1 MARWTVSVMMPRKYP
16 SRSPKAT
23 ERGILRPGGKQM
35 TYTAPLAD
43 MRFALR
49 EVAGLQ
55 QIAALPGY
63 EHATDDTID
72 AVLEEAAKLAGNGLA
87 PLNREGDKAGAK
99 LENGVV
105 RTAPGFAGLYKEFVD
120 GGWNSLPF
128 DPEFGGQGMPWLLAA
143 TVQEMWQAAN
153 MGFGLVLLLNQGAID
168 AIHHH
173 GSAEQK
179 ATFLPRMIS
188 GEWTGT
194 MNLTEPQAGSDLAQ
208 LKTRAARSGDHY
220 LVSGQK
226 IFITYGE
233 HDMAENIVHLVLART
248 PDAQAGVRG
257 ISLFIVPKFLVGADG
272 KPAKRNDLRCVS
284 LEHKLGIHASPT
296 CVMSFG
302 DDGGAVGYL
311 VGEEGRGLSYMFTMM
326 NNARLAVGIQGLAI
340 AERAYQ
346 QAAAFAKTRVQ
357 SKDDAS
363 DKPQPVPIVHHAD
376 VRRMLMT
383 MRAQIEAMRA
393 LGYYTA
399 AGIDGALKHP
409 DRDSAR
415 KIQDRVDLLIPI
427 VKAWFTDLGN
437 EIASLGVQI
446 HGGMG
451 FIEETGAA
459 QHLRDARILPIYEG
473 TNGIQARDLVG
484 RKVAKDGGETMLAL
498 VAEMRATAEEMKA
511 SPGDD
516 LAAIRGALQVAADA
530 LEDATRWVAQSVKA
544 DLVAALA
551 GSVPFLRLAGTA
563 LGGWLLARSALA
575 AQGKLAGRD
584 GDPAFLEA
592 KVVTARFYAEVIL
605 PPALAQLGPL
615 KAAGRTV
622 FALEESQL

>member
-1 MARWTVSVMMPRKYP
+1 
-16 SRSPKAT
+16 
-23 ERGILRPGGKQM
+23 M

-49 EVAGLQ
+49 EVAGLSDV
-55 QIAALPGY
+55 AALPGY

-87 PLNREGDKAGAK
+87 PLNREGDKVGAK

-105 RTAPGFAGLYKEFVD
+105 RTAPGFAGIYKEFVE

-128 DPEFGGQGMPWLLAA
+128 DPAFGGQGMPWLLAT

-173 GSAEQK
+173 GSEEQK
-179 ATFLPRMIS
+179 TTYLPKMIS

-194 MNLTEPQAGSDLAQ
+194 MNLTEPQAGSDLGQ
-208 LKTRAARSGDHY
+208 LKSRAVKNGDHY
-220 LVSGQK
+220 LVTGQK

-233 HDMAENIVHLVLART
+233 HDMADNIVHLVLART
-248 PDAQAGVRG
+248 PDAPPGVRG

-272 KPAKRNDLRCVS
+272 KPGKRNDLRCVS

-326 NNARLAVGIQGLAI
+326 NNARLSVGIQGLAI

-346 QAAAFAKTRVQ
+346 QAAAFARARVQ
-357 SKDDAS
+357 SKDDGSA
-363 DKPQPVPIVHHAD
+363 KPDSVSIVHHAD
-376 VRRMLMT
+376 VRRMLMS
-383 MRAQIEAMRA
+383 MRSQIEAMRA

-399 AGIDGALKHP
+399 AGLDGALRATDKETG
-409 DRDSAR
+409 RR
-415 KIQDRVDLLIPI
+415 LQDRVDLLIPI

-437 EIASLGVQI
+437 EIASTGVQI

-451 FIEETGAA
+451 FVEETGAA

-484 RKVAKDGGETMLAL
+484 RKIAKDGGETMLAL
-498 VAEMRATAEEMKA
+498 VAEMRGTAKELGTA
-511 SPGDD
+511 AGDD
-516 LAAIRGALQVAADA
+516 IAAIRTGMLAAADA
-530 LEDATRWVAQSVKA
+530 LEEATRWVAASAKTN
-544 DLVAALA
+544 LTEALA

-563 LGGWLLARSALA
+563 LGGWMLAKGALVAQQRLA
-575 AQGKLAGRD
+575 ARD

-592 KVVTARFYAEVIL
+592 KLVTARFYAEVIL

-622 FALEESQL
+622 FALAEEQF

>member
-1 MARWTVSVMMPRKYP
+1 
-16 SRSPKAT
+16 
-23 ERGILRPGGKQM
+23 M

-49 EVAGLQ
+49 EVAGLGK
-55 QIAALPGY
+55 IASLPGY

-87 PLNREGDKAGAK
+87 PLNRDGDKVGAR

-105 RTAPGFAGLYKEFVD
+105 RTAPGFTGIYREFVE

-128 DPEFGGQGMPWLLAA
+128 DPEFGGQGMPWVLAA

-173 GSAEQK
+173 GSDAQK
-179 ATFLPRMIS
+179 ATYLPKMIS

-194 MNLTEPQAGSDLAQ
+194 MNLTEPQAGSDLGQ
-208 LKTRAARSGDHY
+208 LKSRAVKSGDHY

-233 HDMAENIVHLVLART
+233 HDLTENIVHLVLART
-248 PDAQAGVRG
+248 PDAPAGVRG
-257 ISLFIVPKFLVGADG
+257 ISLFIVPKFLPDADG
-272 KPAKRNDLRCVS
+272 KPGKRNDLRCVS

-302 DDGGAVGYL
+302 DDGGAVGHL

-326 NNARLAVGIQGLAI
+326 NNARLSVGIQGLAI

-346 QAAAFAKTRVQ
+346 QAASFARSRVQ
-357 SKDDAS
+357 SKDDGSA
-363 DKPQPVPIVHHAD
+363 QPAPVSIIHHAD
-376 VRRMLMT
+376 IRRMLMS

-399 AGIDGALKHP
+399 AGIDGALKTP
-409 DRDSAR
+409 DREAAR

-437 EIASLGVQI
+437 EIASTGVQI

-484 RKVAKDGGETMLAL
+484 RKVTKDGGETMLGL
-498 VAEMRATAEEMKA
+498 VAEMRTLVADLEKA
-511 SPGDD
+511 PGDD
-516 LAAIRGALQVAADA
+516 LAAICAGIAAAADA
-530 LEDATRWVAQSVKA
+530 LEDATKWVAQTAKA
-544 DLVAALA
+544 ELVQALA

-563 LGGWLLARSALA
+563 LGGWLLARSALV
-575 AQGKLAGRD
+575 AQGRLAARD

-592 KVVTARFYAEVIL
+592 KIVTARFYAEVIL

-622 FALEESQL
+622 FALPEEQF

>member
-1 MARWTVSVMMPRKYP
+1 
-16 SRSPKAT
+16 
-23 ERGILRPGGKQM
+23 M

-49 EVAGLQ
+49 DIAGLGSV
-55 QIAALPGY
+55 ASLPGY
-63 EHATDDTID
+63 EHATDDTVD

-87 PLNREGDKAGAK
+87 PLNRDGDKVGAK

-105 RTAPGFAGLYKEFVD
+105 RTAPGFVGIYREFVE

-168 AIHHH
+168 AVHHH
-173 GSAEQK
+173 ASVEQK
-179 ATFLPRMIS
+179 ATWLPKMIS

-194 MNLTEPQAGSDLAQ
+194 MNLTEPQAGSDLGQ
-208 LKTRAARSGDHY
+208 LKSRAVRSGDHY
-220 LVSGQK
+220 LITGQK

-248 PDAQAGVRG
+248 PDAPAGVRG

-272 KPAKRNDLRCVS
+272 KLGKRNDLCVS

-326 NNARLAVGIQGLAI
+326 NNARLSVGIQGLAI

-346 QAAAFAKTRVQ
+346 QAAAFARTRVQ
-357 SKDDAS
+357 SKDDGS
-363 DKPQPVPIVHHAD
+363 PKPEPVAIVHHAD

-399 AGIDGALKHP
+399 AGIDGALRHP
-409 DRDSAR
+409 DKETAR
-415 KIQDRVDLLIPI
+415 KTQDRVDLLIPI

-437 EIASLGVQI
+437 EIASVGVQI

-473 TNGIQARDLVG
+473 TNGIQARDRY
-484 RKVAKDGGETMLAL
+484 RKVTRRRRDHAGPGGRNALARGRTQQGAGRRSSGDLGRCRRRGGRAGGRHGLDG
-498 VAEMRATAEEMKA
+498 
-511 SPGDD
+511 
-516 LAAIRGALQVAADA
+516 AIRQGRPGHGPGGLGPLPAAGRHRVGWVAAGQERAGGARQAGKPRRRSRLPGGQDRDGALLCRGDPAAGA
-530 LEDATRWVAQSVKA
+530 C
-544 DLVAALA
+544 
-551 GSVPFLRLAGTA
+551 P
-563 LGGWLLARSALA
+563 ARA
-575 AQGKLAGRD
+575 AQGRRPHGVR
-584 GDPAFLEA
+584 
-592 KVVTARFYAEVIL
+592 
-605 PPALAQLGPL
+605 
-615 KAAGRTV
+615 AAGGS
-622 FALEESQL
+622 F

>member
-1 MARWTVSVMMPRKYP
+1 
-16 SRSPKAT
+16 
-23 ERGILRPGGKQM
+23 M

-49 EVAGLQ
+49 EVAGLSGV
-55 QIAALPGY
+55 AALPGY

-72 AVLEEAAKLAGNGLA
+72 AVLEEAGKLAGNGLA
-87 PLNREGDKAGAK
+87 PLNREGDKVGAR

-105 RTAPGFAGLYKEFVD
+105 RTAPGFATIYKDFVE

-128 DPEFGGQGMPWLLAA
+128 DPEFGGQGMPWLLATA
-143 TVQEMWQAAN
+143 VQEMWQAAN

-173 GSAEQK
+173 GSEEQK
-179 ATFLPRMIS
+179 AAYLPKMIS

-194 MNLTEPQAGSDLAQ
+194 MNLTEPQAGSDLGQ
-208 LKTRAARSGDHY
+208 LKSRAVKSGDHY

-226 IFITYGE
+226 IYITYGE

-248 PDAQAGVRG
+248 PDAPAGVRG
-257 ISLFIVPKFLVGADG
+257 ISLFIVPKYLPDADG
-272 KPAKRNDLRCVS
+272 KPGKRNDLRCVS

-326 NNARLAVGIQGLAI
+326 NNARLSVGIQGLAI

-346 QAAAFAKTRVQ
+346 QAAAFARTRVQ
-357 SKDDAS
+357 SKDDGSA
-363 DKPQPVPIVHHAD
+363 KPDSVAIVHHAD
-376 VRRMLMT
+376 VRRMLMS

-399 AGIDGALKHP
+399 AGIDGALKQP
-409 DRDSAR
+409 DKAAGR

-437 EIASLGVQI
+437 EIASTGVQI

-451 FIEETGAA
+451 FIEDTGAA

-498 VAEMRATAEEMKA
+498 VADMRATAEEMKA
-511 SPGDD
+511 APGDD
-516 LAAIRGALQVAADA
+516 IEAIRTGLVAAADA
-530 LEDATRWVAQSVKA
+530 LEDATKWVAQSVKTE
-544 DLVAALA
+544 LVSALA

-563 LGGWLLARSALA
+563 LGGWLLARGALV
-575 AQGKLAGRD
+575 AQTRLGQRD
-584 GDPAFLEA
+584 SDPDFLEA
-592 KVVTARFYAEVIL
+592 KLVTARFYAEVIL

-622 FALEESQL
+622 FVLSEEQF

>member
-1 MARWTVSVMMPRKYP
+1 
-16 SRSPKAT
+16 
-23 ERGILRPGGKQM
+23 M

-55 QIAALPGY
+55 QVASLPGY

-87 PLNREGDKAGAK
+87 PLNRDGDEVGAR

-105 RTAPGFAGLYKEFVD
+105 RSAPGFAGIYKEFVE

-128 DPEFGGQGMPWLLAA
+128 DPEYGGQGMPWLLAA

-179 ATFLPRMIS
+179 AAYLPKMIS

-194 MNLTEPQAGSDLAQ
+194 MNLTEPQAGSDLGQ
-208 LKTRAARSGDHY
+208 LKTRAVKNGDHY
-220 LVSGQK
+220 LVTGQK
-226 IFITYGE
+226 IFITYGD

-248 PDAQAGVRG
+248 PDAPAGVRG
-257 ISLFIVPKFLVGADG
+257 ISLFIVPKLLLGPDG
-272 KPAKRNDLRCVS
+272 QPGKRNDLRCVS

-311 VGEEGRGLSYMFTMM
+311 VGEEGRGLGYMFTMM
-326 NNARLAVGIQGLAI
+326 NNARLSVGIQGLAI

-346 QAAAFAKTRVQ
+346 QAAAFARNRVQ
-357 SKDDAS
+357 SKDDGS
-363 DKPQPVPIVHHAD
+363 DKPQPVAIVQHAD
-376 VRRMLMT
+376 VRRMLMS
-383 MRAQIEAMRA
+383 MRSQIEAMRA

-399 AGIDGALKHP
+399 AGIDGALKTA
-409 DRDSAR
+409 DRDASR

-437 EIASLGVQI
+437 EIASTGVQV

-451 FIEETGAA
+451 FVEETGAA

-498 VAEMRATAEEMKA
+498 VAEMRTTADEMSA
-511 SPGDD
+511 APGDD
-516 LAAIRGALQVAADA
+516 LAAIRAGLAASADA
-530 LEDATRWVAQSVKA
+530 LEDATRWVAGSVKGN
-544 DLVAALA
+544 LVDALA

-563 LGGWLLARSALA
+563 LGGWLLARGALA
-575 AQGKLAGRD
+575 AQRRLAVRD
-584 GDPAFLEA
+584 GDPAFLEG
-592 KVVTARFYAEVIL
+592 KIVTARFYAEVIL

-622 FALEESQL
+622 FALPEALL

>member
-1 MARWTVSVMMPRKYP
+1 
-16 SRSPKAT
+16 
-23 ERGILRPGGKQM
+23 M

-43 MRFALR
+43 MRFAMR
-49 EVAGLQ
+49 EVAGLSGV
-55 QIAALPGY
+55 ATLPGY

-72 AVLEEAAKLAGNGLA
+72 AVLEEAGKLAGNGLA
-87 PLNREGDKAGAK
+87 PLNREGDKVGAK

-105 RTAPGFAGLYKEFVD
+105 RTAPGFAAIYKEFVE

-128 DPEFGGQGMPWLLAA
+128 DPEFGGQGMPWLLATA
-143 TVQEMWQAAN
+143 VQEMWQAAN

-173 GSAEQK
+173 GSDAQK
-179 ATFLPRMIS
+179 ATYLPRMIS

-194 MNLTEPQAGSDLAQ
+194 MNLTEPQAGSDLGQ
-208 LKTRAARSGDHY
+208 LKSRAVKNGDHY
-220 LVSGQK
+220 LVTGQK

-248 PDAQAGVRG
+248 PDAPAGVRG
-257 ISLFIVPKFLVGADG
+257 ISLFIVPKYLPDAAG
-272 KPAKRNDLRCVS
+272 KPGKRNDLRCVS

-326 NNARLAVGIQGLAI
+326 NNARLSVGIQGLAI

-346 QAAAFAKTRVQ
+346 QAAAFARTRVQ
-357 SKDDAS
+357 SKDDGSAAPAS
-363 DKPQPVPIVHHAD
+363 VSIVHHAD
-376 VRRMLMT
+376 VRRMLMS

-399 AGIDGALKHP
+399 AGIDGALKQP
-409 DRDSAR
+409 DKAAGR

-437 EIASLGVQI
+437 EIASTGVQI

-511 SPGDD
+511 APGDD
-516 LAAIRGALQVAADA
+516 LEAIRTGLSAAADA
-530 LEDATRWVAQSVKA
+530 LEDATKWVAQSVKA
-544 DLVAALA
+544 ELVNALA

-563 LGGWLLARSALA
+563 LGGWLLARSALV
-575 AQGKLAGRD
+575 AQTRLAQRD

-592 KVVTARFYAEVIL
+592 KLVTARFYTEVIL

-622 FALEESQL
+622 FALPEEQF

>member
-1 MARWTVSVMMPRKYP
+1 
-16 SRSPKAT
+16 
-23 ERGILRPGGKQM
+23 M

-49 EVAGLQ
+49 ELAGLAGV
-55 QIAALPGY
+55 AALPGY

-87 PLNREGDKAGAK
+87 PLNRDGDKIGAT

-105 RTAPGFAGLYKEFVD
+105 RTAPGFAAIYKEFVE

-128 DPEFGGQGMPWLLAA
+128 DPAFGGQGMPWLLAT

-173 GSAEQK
+173 GSEAQK
-179 ATFLPRMIS
+179 AAYLPKMIS

-194 MNLTEPQAGSDLAQ
+194 MNLTEPQAGSDLGQ
-208 LKTRAARSGDHY
+208 LKSRAVKDGDHY

-226 IFITYGE
+226 IYITYGE

-248 PDAQAGVRG
+248 PDAPAGVRG
-257 ISLFIVPKFLVGADG
+257 ISLFIVPKYLPDADG
-272 KPAKRNDLRCVS
+272 KLGKRNDLRCVS

-326 NNARLAVGIQGLAI
+326 NNARLSVGIQGLAI

-346 QAAAFAKTRVQ
+346 QAAAFARSRVQ
-357 SKDDAS
+357 SKDDGSTAPAS
-363 DKPQPVPIVHHAD
+363 VSIVHHAD
-376 VRRMLMT
+376 VRRMLMS

-399 AGIDGALKHP
+399 AGIDGALKQP
-409 DRDSAR
+409 DKAAGRR
-415 KIQDRVDLLIPI
+415 IQDRVDLLIPI

-437 EIASLGVQI
+437 EIASTGVQI

-451 FIEETGAA
+451 FIEDTGAA

-498 VAEMRATAEEMKA
+498 VAEMRATAQEMKA
-511 SPGDD
+511 APGDD
-516 LAAIRGALQVAADA
+516 IEAIRTGLMAAADA
-530 LEDATRWVAQSVKA
+530 LEDATKWVAQSVKA
-544 DLVAALA
+544 ELVNALA
-551 GSVPFLRLAGTA
+551 GSVPFLHLAGTA
-563 LGGWLLARSALA
+563 LGGWLLARSALV
-575 AQGKLAGRD
+575 AQKRLGERD

-592 KVVTARFYAEVIL
+592 KLVTARFYAEVIL

-622 FALEESQL
+622 FALAEEQF

>member
-1 MARWTVSVMMPRKYP
+1 
-16 SRSPKAT
+16 
-23 ERGILRPGGKQM
+23 M

-49 EVAGLQ
+49 EVAGLAGV
-55 QIAALPGY
+55 AALPGY

-87 PLNREGDKAGAK
+87 PLNREGDKVGAK

-105 RTAPGFAGLYKEFVD
+105 RTAPGFAAIYKEFVE

-128 DPEFGGQGMPWLLAA
+128 DPEFGGQGMPWLLAT

-173 GSAEQK
+173 GSEAQK
-179 ATFLPRMIS
+179 ATYLPKMIS

-194 MNLTEPQAGSDLAQ
+194 MNLTEPQAGSDLGQ
-208 LKTRAARSGDHY
+208 LKSRAVKNGDHY
-220 LVSGQK
+220 LVTGQK

-248 PDAQAGVRG
+248 PDAPAGVRG
-257 ISLFIVPKFLVGADG
+257 ISLFIVPKYLPAADG
-272 KPAKRNDLRCVS
+272 TPGKRNDLRCVS

-302 DDGGAVGYL
+302 DDGGAVGHL

-326 NNARLAVGIQGLAI
+326 NNARLSVGIQGLAI

-346 QAAAFAKTRVQ
+346 QAAAFARNRVQ
-357 SKDDAS
+357 SKDDGSAAPAS
-363 DKPQPVPIVHHAD
+363 VSIVHHAD
-376 VRRMLMT
+376 VRRMLMS
-383 MRAQIEAMRA
+383 MRSQIEAMRA

-399 AGIDGALKHP
+399 AGIDGALKQP
-409 DRDSAR
+409 DKAAAR
-415 KIQDRVDLLIPI
+415 RIQDRVDLLIPI

-437 EIASLGVQI
+437 EIASTGVQI

-451 FIEETGAA
+451 FVEETGAA

-511 SPGDD
+511 APGDD
-516 LAAIRGALQVAADA
+516 LEAIRAGLVAAADA
-530 LEDATRWVAQSVKA
+530 LEDATKWVAQSVKA
-544 DLVAALA
+544 ELVNALA

-563 LGGWLLARSALA
+563 LGGWLLARSALV
-575 AQGKLAGRD
+575 AQTRLGQRD

-592 KVVTARFYAEVIL
+592 KLVTARFYAEVIL
-605 PPALAQLGPL
+605 PPALAELGPL

-622 FALEESQL
+622 FVLSEEQF

>member
-1 MARWTVSVMMPRKYP
+1 
-16 SRSPKAT
+16 
-23 ERGILRPGGKQM
+23 
-35 TYTAPLAD
+35 

-49 EVAGLQ
+49 EVAGLARV
-55 QIAALPGY
+55 AALPGY
-63 EHATDDTID
+63 EHATDDMVD
-72 AVLEEAAKLAGNGLA
+72 AVLEEAAKLAADGLA
-87 PLNREGDKAGAK
+87 PLNREGDKVGAK

-105 RTAPGFAGLYKEFVD
+105 RTAPGFADAYKEFVA

-128 DPEFGGQGMPWLLAA
+128 DPQFGGQGMPWLLAA
-143 TVQEMWQAAN
+143 SVGEMWQAAN

-168 AIHHH
+168 AIQHH
-173 GSAEQK
+173 GSPEQK
-179 ATFLPRMIS
+179 AKFLPKMIS

-194 MNLTEPQAGSDLAQ
+194 MNLTEPQAGSDLGQ
-208 LKTRAARSGDHY
+208 LKSRAVREGDHY
-220 LVSGQK
+220 RVTGQK

-248 PDAQAGVRG
+248 PDAPAGVRG
-257 ISLFIVPKFLVGADG
+257 ISLFIVPKFLVGDDG
-272 KPAKRNDLRCVS
+272 KPGKRNDLKCVS

-326 NNARLAVGIQGLAI
+326 NNARLSVGLQGLAI

-346 QAAAFAKTRVQ
+346 QAASFARTRVQ
-357 SKDDAS
+357 SKDDGS
-363 DKPQPVPIVHHAD
+363 PRSESVSIIRHAD
-376 VRRMLMT
+376 VRRMLMS

-399 AGIDGALKHP
+399 AAIDGALRHP
-409 DRDSAR
+409 DKETAR
-415 KIQDRVDLLIPI
+415 RTQDRVDLLIPI

-437 EIASLGVQI
+437 EIASLGVQV

-484 RKVAKDGGETMLAL
+484 RKVTKDGGETMLAL
-498 VAEMRATAEEMKA
+498 VAEMRGLADEMKA
-511 SPGDD
+511 APGDD
-516 LAAIRGALQVAADA
+516 MAAIRAGVAAAADA
-530 LEDATRWVAQSVKA
+530 LGEATKWVADTARA
-544 DLVAALA
+544 DLVSALA

-563 LGGWLLARSALA
+563 LGAWLLAKGALV
-575 AQGKLAGRD
+575 AQARLGTRD
-584 GDPAFLEA
+584 GDPAFNEA
-592 KVVTARFYAEVIL
+592 KLVTARFYADVIL

-615 KAAGRTV
+615 KSAGRTA
-622 FALEESQL
+622 FALKEEQF

>member
-1 MARWTVSVMMPRKYP
+1 
-16 SRSPKAT
+16 
-23 ERGILRPGGKQM
+23 M
-35 TYTAPLAD
+35 TYSAPLAD

-49 EVAGLQ
+49 EVAGLAGV
-55 QIAALPGY
+55 AALPGY
-63 EHATDDTID
+63 EHATDDTVD

-87 PLNREGDKAGAK
+87 PLNRDGDKVGAK

-105 RTAPGFAGLYKEFVD
+105 RTAPGFAAIYKEFVE

-128 DPEFGGQGMPWLLAA
+128 DPDFGGQGMPWLLAT

-168 AIHHH
+168 AVHHH
-173 GSAEQK
+173 GSADQK
-179 ATFLPRMIS
+179 ATYLPKMIS

-194 MNLTEPQAGSDLAQ
+194 MNLTEPQAGSDLGQ
-208 LKTRAARSGDHY
+208 LKSRAVKTGDHY
-220 LVSGQK
+220 LVTGQK

-248 PDAQAGVRG
+248 PDAPAGVRG

-272 KPAKRNDLRCVS
+272 KPGKRNDLKCVS
-284 LEHKLGIHASPT
+284 LEHKLGIHGSPT

-302 DDGGAVGYL
+302 DNGGAVGYL

-326 NNARLAVGIQGLAI
+326 NNARLSVGIQGLAI

-346 QAAAFAKTRVQ
+346 QAAAFARTRVQ
-357 SKDDAS
+357 SKDDGS
-363 DKPQPVPIVHHAD
+363 PQPQPVSIVHHPD
-376 VRRMLMT
+376 VRRMLMS

-409 DRDSAR
+409 DKEMSR
-415 KIQDRVDLLIPI
+415 KTQDRVDLLIPI

-437 EIASLGVQI
+437 EIASTGVQI

-484 RKVAKDGGETMLAL
+484 RKVAKDGGETMLGL
-498 VAEMRATAEEMKA
+498 VAEMRALVQEMKGA
-511 SPGDD
+511 PGDD
-516 LAAIRGALQVAADA
+516 LAAIAAGVAAAADA

-544 DLVAALA
+544 DLVNALA

-563 LGGWLLARSALA
+563 LGGWLLAKSALV
-575 AQGKLAGRD
+575 AQTKLAARD

-592 KVVTARFYAEVIL
+592 KLVTARFFAEVIL

-622 FALEESQL
+622 FALGEEQF